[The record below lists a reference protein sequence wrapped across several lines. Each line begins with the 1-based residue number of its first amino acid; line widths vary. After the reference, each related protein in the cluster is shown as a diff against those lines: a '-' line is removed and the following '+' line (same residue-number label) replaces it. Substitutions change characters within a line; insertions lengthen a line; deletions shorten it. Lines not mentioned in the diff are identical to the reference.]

1 MNAKK
6 IASNHKVEVRIAVV
20 NVAKELSFDSPL
32 TSEEIRQAL
41 TTALSTQTPLVLS
54 DSRGGQVIVP
64 ADKIGYIEIGEQSE
78 RRVGFGTL

>member
-41 TTALSTQTPLVLS
+41 TTAL
-54 DSRGGQVIVP
+54 
-64 ADKIGYIEIGEQSE
+64 
-78 RRVGFGTL
+78 